1 MKNYGVVR
9 TDRMTGTTV
18 PASLYS
24 VRFIDAKGKEAAIEN
39 GSVVAL
45 DGLYKTADKASREV
59 FKGVAPKANTPI
71 ANVVLIASVETNYE
85 ANFDKRL
92 VNLDDFINPEG
103 ANLRGYEL
111 ISGDIFSLTEACFD
125 GDTTPE
131 VGDIVEL
138 TAGTK
143 LKAVKS
149 ATSGSTTVGKIEAIE
164 VAGRYTYFVI
174 RVA

>member
-1 MKNYGVVR
+1 MMNYGVVR

-24 VRFIDAKGKEAAIEN
+24 VRYINGSGKEAPIEN

-45 DGLYKTADKASREV
+45 DGLYKTHREI
-59 FKGVAPKANTPI
+59 FKGVDVKANTPI
-71 ANVVLIASVETNYE
+71 SNVVLVASVETNYE
-85 ANFDKRL
+85 ANFNQLL
-92 VNLDDFINPEG
+92 VNLDDFINPAG
-103 ANLRGYEL
+103 ANIRAYEL
-111 ISGDIFSLTEACFD
+111 ISGDVFSLTESCFD
-125 GDTTPE
+125 DSKKPE

-149 ATSGSTTVGKIEAIE
+149 ATPSSTTVGKIEAVE